1 MRRRALHIIVIALIT
16 VCSVAAAA
24 ERDTG
29 LAGRLP
35 ADRTMFYAHVDL
47 DSLLSAGE
55 RSVQF
60 IDEEAGGKIVYQTEN
75 LYGLLRELAANYRF
89 EPALLDHIR
98 EADLSIVS
106 MLKDEPEVTSR
117 TVEFPSFDPE
127 TGEPIEGEM
136 EEHTFTRTSYFTTS
150 LVVRAPDADMA
161 ADFLEQFRGFF
172 DFIKESDPEMQ
183 DVQRREIEVE
193 QGELIGF
200 SDGAQTVGRLDEYIV
215 LSDANPEQLWGA
227 LMATPAATL
236 DQAPVYGRMV
246 AVENSPHA
254 FGMLNLQVLVKRWQ
268 DTVERNLENAREQ
281 SGAEA
286 QSEGQ
291 PNRQQIELMMAQQ
304 AYSTFQL
311 MHELMSLDKL
321 RFISGS
327 LWSRTGGER
336 SRSVVTAQLGHDSPI
351 SPVLRELLEGSGSYQ
366 LPPITTGDEV
376 TLMGRVNLELIY
388 DEVIKALQETAGEQ
402 GMSQFNM
409 MMQMMRMQIGADV
422 GDILGLLASDL
433 YLSVDVVEKEITRR
447 EFQGFDEE
455 TEEPRFESVTS
466 EETLPEV
473 TTLWG
478 VRDPAVAR
486 QTLDTIFTRISNN
499 PQMSS
504 VVKKRTYQET
514 DVYCFGADAAREE
527 NYPDGV
533 TSFAVVV
540 VERYL
545 TLGGWEKV
553 TDLIRRTR
561 AAGASAD
568 ESLREIVENNREANM
583 IAVVPRAF
591 REKMQEK
598 VQAAQEEA
606 GMDAFDMMLQR
617 LRVAEFNLEDPEM
630 EQEIKASLEELLKAM
645 RALNEKSQHLMPER
659 SVVTGKHQDNFY
671 EVRTENEIVK

>member
-1 MRRRALHIIVIALIT
+1 MRRRALHIIVIALVT

-24 ERDTG
+24 ERDRS

-35 ADRTMFYAHVDL
+35 ADKTMFYARVDL

-55 RSVQF
+55 KSVKF

-89 EPALLDHIR
+89 EPVLLDHIQ
-98 EADLSIVS
+98 EVNLSIVS
-106 MLKDEPEVTSR
+106 MLKDEPEVT
-117 TVEFPSFDPE
+117 THTFETQAWNPE

-136 EEHTFTRTSYFTTS
+136 EEHEVTRRSYFTTS
-150 LVVRAPDADMA
+150 LVMRAPDADVA

-172 DFIKESDPEMQ
+172 DFMKESDPEMQ
-183 DVQRREIEVE
+183 DVERREIEVE

-227 LMATPAATL
+227 LMATPAETVA
-236 DQAPVYGRMV
+236 QAPVYGRMV
-246 AVENSPHA
+246 AVENRPHA
-254 FGMLNLQVLVKRWQ
+254 FGVLNLQVLIKRWQ
-268 DTVERNLENAREQ
+268 DTVERNLEVAREQ
-281 SGAEA
+281 NGAEA
-286 QSEGQ
+286 QPEGQ
-291 PNRQQIELMMAQQ
+291 PNRQQFELMMAQR
-304 AYSTFQL
+304 AHDMFQL
-311 MHELMSLDKL
+311 VRDLMSLDKL
-321 RFISGS
+321 RFLGAG
-327 LWSRTGGER
+327 LWSRTGRER
-336 SRSVVTAQLGHDSPI
+336 SRSVVTAQLAHDTPI

-366 LPPITTGDEV
+366 LPPITTGDELA
-376 TLMGRVNLELIY
+376 LMGRVNLELIY
-388 DEVIKALQETAGEQ
+388 DEVIKALRETAGEQ

-409 MMQMMRMQIGADV
+409 MMQMMRMQIGADI

-455 TEEPRFESVTS
+455 TEEPQFETVTS
-466 EETLPEV
+466 VETLPEV

-478 VRDPAVAR
+478 VRDPAGAR
-486 QTLDTIFTRISNN
+486 QTLDTIFTRISSN
-499 PQMSS
+499 PEMSS
-504 VVKKRTYQET
+504 VVKKRSYQET
-514 DVYCFGADAAREE
+514 DVYCFGAEATREE

-545 TLGGWEKV
+545 TLGSWEKV
-553 TDLIRRTR
+553 TDLIRRTL

-606 GMDAFDMMLQR
+606 GMDAFDLMLQK

-630 EQEIKASLEELLKAM
+630 EQEIKGSLEELLKAM
-645 RALNEKSQHLMPER
+645 RALNEKSQDLMPER
-659 SVVTGKHQDNFY
+659 SVITGKHHGTFY